1 MSAMVAAQGEPAPRP
16 MSVRTKIIIG
26 ALLVLFAA
34 LHAQG
39 MAMMI
44 SASDA
49 SPAESASL
57 LRGD

>member
-1 MSAMVAAQGEPAPRP
+1 

-26 ALLVLFAA
+26 AVVVLFAA

-39 MAMMI
+39 MAMMM

-49 SPAESASL
+49 SRAESATV